1 MDDFPDDPNDL
12 PSTLWPSAALIASY
26 VDNIRAATPLL
37 AEQLDV
43 LLRVLRDVQP
53 DPTRLLD
60 LGAND
65 GLLTYLLLHQ
75 YPYAHATLV
84 DSAAP
89 LLSAAIRRLHA
100 HAEQLAVVE
109 ADLSDPG
116 WPADLTGPFDIAVCA
131 DTLHRL
137 THPRKQALFHEVF
150 NLLTPGGWFFVAT
163 PVAPTSGQWQ
173 RPDDALQVDARYQF
187 FQRSARPKSRH
198 EVDWDYH
205 NRNDADRDILA
216 PLEDQLGWLR
226 TAGFTAVDVP
236 FKLLQRALFGGQ
248 KPLA

>member
-1 MDDFPDDPNDL
+1 MDDFPDNPNGFPD
-12 PSTLWPSAALIASY
+12 TLWPTAALTDAY
-26 VDNIRAATPLL
+26 VDNIRGAPPLL

-53 DPTRLLD
+53 DPARLLD
-60 LGAND
+60 LGTND

-89 LLSAAIRRLHA
+89 LLAAATRRLYA
-100 HAEQLAVVE
+100 YTEQLATVE
-109 ADLSDPG
+109 ADLSDPA
-116 WPADLTGPFDIAVCA
+116 WRASLTGPFDIAVCA

-137 THPRKQALFHEVF
+137 THPRKQALFRDVF
-150 NLLTPGGWFFVAT
+150 DLLAPGGWCFIAT
-163 PVAPTSGQWQ
+163 PVAPASGQWQ
-173 RPDDALQVDARYQF
+173 RPDDALQVDSRYQF

-226 TAGFTAVDVP
+226 AAGFTAVDVP
-236 FKLLQRALFGGQ
+236 FKVLQRALFGGQ